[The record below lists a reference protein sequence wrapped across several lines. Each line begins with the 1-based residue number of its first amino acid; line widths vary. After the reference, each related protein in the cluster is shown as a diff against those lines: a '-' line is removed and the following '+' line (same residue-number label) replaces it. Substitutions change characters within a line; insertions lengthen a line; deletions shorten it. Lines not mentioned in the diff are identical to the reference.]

1 LDSYSLFEL
10 NEYIRRVVALNF
22 AEPIWVHAEISQ
34 INENRGQYYLNLV
47 EKEED
52 GVQVIAQ
59 SAAVIWYK
67 NVLFLKKKLGKVLD
81 SLLEDGTQVK
91 VKVRVDHHERYG
103 LKLVIE
109 DIDPKYTIGQLELAR
124 QAIIEKLDKKGLLDL
139 NESIPF
145 SSVMQNIAVIS
156 SKTAA
161 GYQDFIAQMGNNGY
175 AYSFNLVLF
184 QSAMQGHKVRAEVKK
199 AIKQIHEDGSFDCI
213 VIIRGGGSKM
223 DLSAFDDYDI
233 GVAIA
238 ESDIPII
245 TGIGHQ
251 IDNTV
256 ADIVAHT
263 SVKTPTAVA
272 DFLIEHNSLFEG
284 ELLTLEAQIYQ
295 LSRSIIQHEMMTL
308 TQVENDLAHA
318 VRMDVLELNLSIEH
332 IEKALEESSSRLLSM
347 SQLQLDQ
354 IENSLELLDPQKII
368 QRGFAAIKQNGKY
381 IQHKKDIKLSK
392 DISIELSDGTLTA
405 TPKK

>member
-1 LDSYSLFEL
+1 
-10 NEYIRRVVALNF
+10 
-22 AEPIWVHAEISQ
+22 
-34 INENRGQYYLNLV
+34 
-47 EKEED
+47 
-52 GVQVIAQ
+52 VIAQ

-67 NVLFLKKKLGKVLD
+67 NVLFLQKKLGKVLY

-124 QAIIEKLDKKGLLDL
+124 QAIIEKLEKKGLIEL
-139 NESIPF
+139 NESIPLP
-145 SSVMQNIAVIS
+145 SVMQTIAVIS
-156 SKTAA
+156 SETAA
-161 GYQDFIAQMGNNGY
+161 GYQDFIAQIANNAFG
-175 AYSFNLVLF
+175 YSFNLTLH
-184 QSAMQGHKVRAEVKK
+184 QSAMQGHKVRAEVKR
-199 AIKQIHEDGSFDCI
+199 AIKKINDEGESDCI

-223 DLSAFDDYDI
+223 DLSAFDDYEI

-238 ESDIPII
+238 ESDIPVI

-272 DFLIEHNSLFEG
+272 DFLIEHNSYFEG
-284 ELLTLEAQIYQ
+284 ELLGLEAEIFQ
-295 LSRSIIQHEMMTL
+295 LSRSIVQHELMAV
-308 TQVENDLAHA
+308 TQLENAISHA
-318 VRMDVLELNLSIEH
+318 VRMDVLELNLSLDH
-332 IEKALEESSSRLLSM
+332 IDKALTESIQRLFSM
-347 SQLQLDQ
+347 SHLQLEQ
-354 IENSLELLDPQKII
+354 IENSLDLLDPKQII
-368 QRGFAAIKQNGKY
+368 KRGFAAVKQNGKY
-381 IQHKKDIKLSK
+381 IQHKKDIKMSSDL
-392 DISIELSDGTLTA
+392 SIELSDGTLIA

>member
-145 SSVMQNIAVIS
+145 PSVMQNIAVIS